1 MKSKRLYLLLM
12 LMLVICALPA
22 QAERPKIGLALS
34 GGGAKGSA
42 HIAVIELLEANNI
55 PVDYIAGTSIGAY
68 VGGLYALG
76 YSAAEVKQIMFNVD
90 FESGFSDAIPR
101 EKLPFRRKQQLDI
114 FNVGLA
120 LGYRDGKILF
130 PWGLLYGQSMA
141 AVYRRSV
148 GNIPDFDSFD
158 DLAIPFHAL
167 ATDLATSKVV
177 VLDHDDLIQ
186 AMKASATVPGVLVP
200 TRIDGKILVDGGM
213 SENLPIR
220 EVVNMG
226 ADIVIAVDISESL
239 RTSAEIKNAISV
251 FDQISNFLTIHNVE
265 SELTLLDDNDFY
277 IRPDVGDLGTA
288 DFTAMDQAFAAG
300 KAAAEQQLE
309 RLRKLSLSSAE
320 YLQYTQQK
328 SEKLD
333 ALIAAGERPVVK
345 IILSNKSSYND
356 QFLLYT
362 LGLKTGAAITAEEL
376 LAALDRV
383 YSLDSF
389 ESVYGAFE
397 ERDIGRVLVVDV
409 VEKSW
414 WPNYFQAGLGWEDDI
429 TKESVVDLEF
439 AYTLGN
445 ITDNNGEWRN
455 ELGFG
460 TNKSFRS
467 ELYLPLDSIQQY
479 YQSSVYRYRLEDLDS
494 FVDKQLNSSL
504 EYTSHRLDFSLGHKL
519 GNKGIIEAG
528 LTFESG
534 NFSSGDPGQD
544 DLDYQSPGVFL
555 SLGFDSL
562 DSFSFPSR
570 GSRLQMSVIFRNED
584 LSGGGEA
591 AINQD
596 LDDSYYSTQYLL
608 EWKSALSEGN
618 HGLIAEANLAV
629 LDSEADS
636 SIYFV
641 QLGGFLNL
649 SGYARNSLIG
659 NQSAFAAL
667 QYQYNLGRSLFG
679 LKNFP
684 IYFGSSIETGNVWSA
699 SETIKYSELIT
710 AGSVYLSTDSKLGPI
725 AIAYGKAEG
734 DHSAVY
740 FYLGKNI

>member
-1 MKSKRLYLLLM
+1 MKNKRLYLLLM
-12 LMLVICALPA
+12 LVFCVFPA

-42 HIAVIELLEANNI
+42 HIAVLELLEANNI
-55 PVDYIAGTSIGAY
+55 PIDYIAGTSIGAY

-76 YSAAEVKQIMFNVD
+76 YTTAEIKHIMFNAD
-90 FESGFSDAIPR
+90 FERGFSDAIPR
-101 EKLPFRRKQQLDI
+101 ENLPFLRKRQRDK
-114 FNVGLA
+114 FNLGID
-120 LGYRDGKILF
+120 LGYSEGEIVF
-130 PWGLLYGQSMA
+130 PRGLLYGQSMS

-148 GNIPDFDSFD
+148 GNIHSFDSFD

-167 ATDLATSKVV
+167 ATDLATSKEV
-177 VLDHDDLIQ
+177 VLDRGDLIQ
-186 AMKASATVPGVLVP
+186 AMKASATFPGVLVP

-213 SENLPIR
+213 SQNLPIR
-220 EVVNMG
+220 EAVYMG
-226 ADIVIAVDISESL
+226 ADIVIAVDITDSL
-239 RTSAEIKNAISV
+239 QSIEEIKNAISV
-251 FDQISNFLTIHNVE
+251 FDQISSFLTIHNVE
-265 SELTLLDDNDFY
+265 DDIKLLDDNDFY
-277 IRPDVGDLGTA
+277 IRPDVGDVGSS
-288 DFTAMDQAFAAG
+288 DFAAMDQAYEAG
-300 KAAAEQQLE
+300 KVAAEQQLE
-309 RLRKLSLSSAE
+309 RLRKLSVSSEE
-320 YLQYTQQK
+320 YLQYVQRK
-328 SEKLD
+328 SAKLD
-333 ALIAAGERPVVK
+333 ALITAAEQPVVK
-345 IILSNKSSYND
+345 IILMNETSYND
-356 QFLLYT
+356 EFLLYT
-362 LGLKTGAAITAEEL
+362 LGLKTGVPITAEEL

-383 YSLDSF
+383 YSLDNF
-389 ESVYGAFE
+389 ENVYGAFE

-409 VEKSW
+409 VEKAW

-429 TKESVVDLEF
+429 TEESIIDLDF
-439 AYTLGN
+439 AFTIGN

-455 ELGFG
+455 ELGIG

-467 ELYLPLDSIQQY
+467 ELYLPLDSIQRY

-494 FVDKQLNSSL
+494 FVDEQLDSSQ
-504 EYTSHRLDFSLGHKL
+504 EYTSHRIDFALGRKL
-519 GNKGIIEAG
+519 GNWGIVEAG
-528 LTFESG
+528 ITFEAG
-534 NFSSGDPGQD
+534 NFSSGDPAQK

-555 SLGFDSL
+555 SLGYDTL

-570 GSRLQMSVIFRNED
+570 GSRLQMSIIHRSED
-584 LSGGGEA
+584 LSGGGE
-591 AINQD
+591 ISTSQD

-608 EWKSALSEGN
+608 EWKSAISHGN

-699 SETIKYSELIT
+699 SESIDHSELIT

-740 FYLGKNI
+740 FYLGKSI